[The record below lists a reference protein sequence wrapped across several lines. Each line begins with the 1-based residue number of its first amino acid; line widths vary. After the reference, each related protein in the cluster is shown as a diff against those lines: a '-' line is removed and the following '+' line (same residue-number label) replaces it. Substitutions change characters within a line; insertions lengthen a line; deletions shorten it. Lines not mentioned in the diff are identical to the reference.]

1 MYISRVKL
9 AKNGMLI
16 SILSFCVLAIGV
28 ILHGTNQFKAG
39 SQLASVNQVANLS
52 HVLVRQQ
59 TNIFSLM
66 LVKNAKNEDLI
77 EALDNF
83 AKEDFVIDA
92 NLYAPDGSLIAQSQQ
107 AKSLK
112 QHFTENV
119 NTQQI
124 VEPIFAEQDLLG
136 FLRVTFDS
144 HYGQTTHSKINELFH
159 RLYGELIILVLAS
172 GLFMSCIHTYWKR
185 KTIYIH
191 SLNNLLIEKEK
202 KTQAQRFHSRRRVF
216 RR

>member
-1 MYISRVKL
+1 MYISRVKII
-9 AKNGMLI
+9 KNGVLI
-16 SILSFCVLAIGV
+16 GILAFCLLAVGV
-28 ILHGTNQFKAG
+28 ILHGANQFKAG
-39 SQLASVNQVANLS
+39 SQLASVNQIANLS

-66 LVKNAKNEDLI
+66 LVKNANNEDLV

-112 QHFTENV
+112 KHLSENA

-124 VEPIFAEQDLLG
+124 VEPIFDQQDLVG
-136 FLRVTFDS
+136 FLRITFDL

-172 GLFMSCIHTYWKR
+172 GLFVSCLHTYWK
-185 KTIYIH
+185 KKAILTH
-191 SLNNLLIEKEK
+191 TSNKLLVEKEA
-202 KTQAQRFHSRRRVF
+202 KTQTQRFHSRRRMF
-216 RR
+216 KR